1 MPMASIM
8 VDLLCSG
15 YTTSLSPGACLVDDP
30 GRQGDV
36 CRRQY
41 HWLAGSNVFNPPR
54 VCLHSFGRMNST
66 LQGRCISWSNE
77 FDPTGWVCLSVEC
90 IRPYGVSVSFA
101 GSDLFDRARLQ
112 ADDEA
117 VFTGTCTGD
126 VIDVF
131 DAQAHV
137 LAKVALQLRGE
148 DQPYPI
154 HKGWRGTEL

>member
-1 MPMASIM
+1 MFGCYSLNSCSNPAITMNRMAVMPMASIM

-41 HWLAGSNVFNPPR
+41 H
-54 VCLHSFGRMNST
+54 CL
-66 LQGRCISWSNE
+66 
-77 FDPTGWVCLSVEC
+77 
-90 IRPYGVSVSFA
+90 A